1 MKAYLFQNNREPY
14 FWTKDEIVQVEN
26 NNVFAL
32 SKHKTFDINGVHFT
46 LKNNTPQNLE
56 FQNDGIN
63 IIILNY
69 SRNINLFKSIFNAH
83 KDKKFLFVIKT
94 IEDYGFVI
102 SESQLDEF
110 IEYVINSDNI
120 KVIWDISEIKY
131 KNFYF
136 EPKVHL
142 QNYYNNDNHFPSD
155 LFLYGNQYLLNEP
168 NKKRVGIHFNK
179 GNLILRKKIIDKL
192 ETNKNDNLFFTINSD
207 CIYNQ
212 INNINTNYKSN
223 IFDNSYEEY
232 GFPYTKYIDGF
243 INFNTKSEMEVVY
256 ETFTSTANSLNLLKL
271 NEKTFKH
278 IYLGKPFIHTDP
290 VAHKLLVKNGF
301 SPYDS
306 LYTKELLE
314 LYENTNSEELLK
326 EKDYYWLNG
335 LIGNINWLLDMDSTE
350 WGNRIT
356 KAYEISK
363 KNREKAIDLIFNKS
377 LINYVINYDSL

>member
-14 FWTKDEIVQVEN
+14 FWTKNEIEQVEN
-26 NNVFAL
+26 NDVFAL
-32 SKHKTFDINGVHFT
+32 NKHKSFNINGIDFT

-69 SRNINLFKSIFNAH
+69 SININLFKSIFDAH

-94 IEDYGFVI
+94 IEDYGCVT

-155 LFLYGNQYLLNEP
+155 LFLYGKQYLLNEP

-179 GNLILRKKIIDKL
+179 GNLILRKQIIDKL

-232 GFPYTKYIDGF
+232 GFPYRKYIESF
-243 INFNTKSEMEVVY
+243 INFNTKTEMEVVY

-271 NEKTFKH
+271 NEKTIKH
-278 IYLGKPFIHTDP
+278 LFLGKPFIHTDP
-290 VAHKLLVKNGF
+290 VAHKLLISNEML
-301 SPYDS
+301 PYNS
-306 LYTKELLE
+306 LYNSELLE
-314 LYENTNSEELLK
+314 IYDKIDTKVLLK
-326 EKDYYWLNG
+326 DNDYFWVKK
-335 LIGNINWLLDMDSTE
+335 LINNINWLLTMNQEE
-350 WGNRIT
+350 WDNRIAE
-356 KAYEISK
+356 AYQTSNTNK
-363 KNREKAIDLIFNKS
+363 DKVIDLIFNKS
-377 LINYVINYDSL
+377 LINYVINYDTI

>member
-1 MKAYLFQNNREPY
+1 M
-14 FWTKDEIVQVEN
+14 
-26 NNVFAL
+26 
-32 SKHKTFDINGVHFT
+32 
-46 LKNNTPQNLE
+46 
-56 FQNDGIN
+56 
-63 IIILNY
+63 
-69 SRNINLFKSIFNAH
+69 FKSIFNAH

-94 IEDYGFVI
+94 IEDYGCVT

-155 LFLYGNQYLLNEP
+155 LFLYGKQYLLNEP

-179 GNLILRKKIIDKL
+179 GNLILRKQIIDKL

-326 EKDYYWLNG
+326 EKDYYWFNG

>member
-46 LKNNTPQNLE
+46 LKNNTLQNLE

-69 SRNINLFKSIFNAH
+69 SININLFKSIFDAH

-94 IEDYGFVI
+94 IEDYGCVT

-155 LFLYGNQYLLNEP
+155 LFLYGKQYLLNEP

-179 GNLILRKKIIDKL
+179 GNLILRKQIIDKL

-223 IFDNSYEEY
+223 IFDNSNEEY
-232 GFPYTKYIDGF
+232 GFPYRKYIESF
-243 INFNTKSEMEVVY
+243 INFNTKTEMEVVY

-271 NEKTFKH
+271 NEKTIKH
-278 IYLGKPFIHTDP
+278 LFLGKPFIHTDP
-290 VAHKLLVKNGF
+290 VAHKLLISNEML
-301 SPYDS
+301 PYNS
-306 LYTKELLE
+306 LYNSELLE
-314 LYENTNSEELLK
+314 IYDKIDTKVLLK
-326 EKDYYWLNG
+326 DNDYFWVKK
-335 LIGNINWLLDMDSTE
+335 LINNINWLLTMNQEE
-350 WGNRIT
+350 WDNRIAE
-356 KAYEISK
+356 AYQTSNTNK
-363 KNREKAIDLIFNKS
+363 DKVIDLIFNKS
-377 LINYVINYDSL
+377 LINYVINYDTI

>member
-1 MKAYLFQNNREPY
+1 MKVYLYQKNREPY
-14 FWTKDEIVQVEN
+14 FWTRDELTKIEDGN
-26 NNVFAL
+26 PFLL
-32 SKHKTFDINGVHFT
+32 SEANSFVINDIEFI
-46 LKNNTPQNLE
+46 LKNINQQNIDYE
-56 FQNDGIN
+56 YDGLN
-63 IIILNY
+63 VLILNY
-69 SRNINLFKSIFNAH
+69 IIDVRLFKQIFDLN

-94 IEDYGFVI
+94 IEDYAHVK
-102 SESQLDEF
+102 ERHHEEF
-110 IEYVINSDNI
+110 IEYIVKSNNI

-142 QNYYNNDNHFPSD
+142 QNYYNNDEYFPSD
-155 LFLYGNQYLLNEP
+155 LFLYGNELLLNQKD
-168 NKKRVGIHFNK
+168 KKRVGLHFNK
-179 GNLILRKKIIDKL
+179 GNLILRKKIID
-192 ETNKNDNLFFTINSD
+192 TFADNKNENLFFTINAD
-207 CIYNQ
+207 CYYNH
-212 INNINTNYKSN
+212 INNVDTNYKSQ
-223 IFDNSYEEY
+223 IYENSYNKY
-232 GFPYTKYIDGF
+232 DFPNRKYIESF
-243 INFNTKSEMEVVY
+243 INFNVKSEMEIVY

-314 LYENTNSEELLK
+314 LYESTNSEELLK
-326 EKDYYWLNG
+326 EKDYYWFNG
-335 LIGNINWLLDMDSTE
+335 LIDNINWLLDMDSTE

-356 KAYEISK
+356 KAYETSK

-377 LINYVINYDSL
+377 LINYVINYDSI